1 MRPVTYRIAALA
13 LGSIIC
19 SIAINGFIRP
29 LGLLSGGAAG
39 VSIIINHLSGINLG
53 LVLAMINIPL
63 FMLAYKMLKREFV
76 LYSLWSMGIFSVFLG
91 ITGGISRYIGVDNVL
106 LSAIIGGTLN
116 GIGVGINFRA
126 RGSQGGIDIIGAIF
140 RKKWDISLGTTSLSI
155 NLCITA
161 IGGLLF
167 GRESFYYTIIV
178 MYCTSLFIDKVQR
191 RFETKKSVLIIS
203 DSQDEIAHALMKE
216 MNRAITLLKG
226 EGGYHK
232 KEKNV
237 IYTIVNPSEI
247 GKIKMIVGRYD
258 KNAFIS
264 VIETSDVKG
273 YRFAERFI

>member
-1 MRPVTYRIAALA
+1 MKPVAYRIAALA
-13 LGSIIC
+13 LGSILC

-39 VSIIINHLSGINLG
+39 VSIILNHLSGINLG
-53 LVLAMINIPL
+53 LILAMINVPL
-63 FMLAYKMLKREFV
+63 FIIAYKMLSREFV
-76 LYSLWSMGIFSVFLG
+76 LYSLWSMGIFSLFLG
-91 ITGGISRYIGVDNVL
+91 MTGGISRYIGVESVL

-126 RGSQGGIDIIGAIF
+126 RGSQGGIDIIGAVF
-140 RKKWDISLGTTSLSI
+140 RKKWDISLGTTSLGI

-161 IGGLLF
+161 IGGYLF

-178 MYCTSLFIDKVQR
+178 MYCTAVFIDKVQK

-203 DSQDEIAHALMKE
+203 DSQEEIAQSLMKE
-216 MNRAITLLKG
+216 MNRAITFLKG

-232 KEKNV
+232 KDKNI

-247 GKIKMIVGRYD
+247 GKIKAIVNRYD